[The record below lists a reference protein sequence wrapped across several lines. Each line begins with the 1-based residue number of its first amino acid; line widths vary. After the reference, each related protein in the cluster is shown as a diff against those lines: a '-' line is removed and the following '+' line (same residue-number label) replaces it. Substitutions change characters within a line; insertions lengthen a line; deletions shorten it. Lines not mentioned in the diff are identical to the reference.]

1 MSYQIGYEAL
11 DNHWQVIKEYNGEPK
26 IVDRFRSRN
35 QAEAFVERRTAVWG
49 GENNSEKEG

>member
-1 MSYQIGYEAL
+1 MSYQIGYEEL
-11 DNHWQVIKEYNGEPK
+11 DKHWQVIKEYNGEPK

>member
-1 MSYQIGYEAL
+1 MDYHIKYEEL
-11 DNHWQVIKEYNGEPK
+11 DKHWQVIKDYDGKPM
-26 IVDRFRSRN
+26 IVHRFSSRD